1 MFSDINSGN
10 ELINIHRFNRIIMSL
25 IVSNISKSYSN
36 HKALK
41 GVSVEINE
49 NGIVGLLGPNGAGKS
64 TLMKIIVGYLTSYE
78 GIVTIDGL
86 TNSTDQ
92 ENYRKLIGY
101 LPENNPLY
109 TDMYVAEY
117 LDFIANSNGIADKKM
132 RIEEVI
138 KQVGLTKER
147 SKKIGALSKGYRQ
160 RVGLASALL
169 PNPRVLILDEPTTGL
184 DPLQIIEIRDLIKSV
199 AQEKIVILS
208 THIMQEVQAL
218 CNRVLI
224 IKDGNIVADE
234 AVQNLNSL
242 VNNREAVVTVEF
254 EKDIDAELL
263 KAISSITSIKEIAPR
278 TLSISTP
285 ENIDIRADLF
295 KFAVE
300 NGVVILSS
308 NRKEVS
314 MEEIFQELAG

>member
-1 MFSDINSGN
+1 
-10 ELINIHRFNRIIMSL
+10 MSL
-25 IVSNISKSYSN
+25 IVSNVSKAYTN

-41 GVSVEINE
+41 GVSFEIIE
-49 NGIVGLLGPNGAGKS
+49 SGIIGLLGPNGAGKS
-64 TLMKIIVGYLTSYE
+64 TLMKIIVGYLTSFE
-78 GIVTIDGL
+78 GIVEINGL
-86 TNSTDQ
+86 SNTKNQ
-92 ENYRKLIGY
+92 EDYRKLIGY

-109 TDMYVAEY
+109 TDMYIAEY
-117 LDFIANSNGIADKKM
+117 LNFIADSNDIVDKKE

-169 PNPRVLILDEPTTGL
+169 PNPKVLILDEPTTGL
-184 DPLQIIEIRDLIKSV
+184 DPLQIVEIRDLIKSV

-224 IKDGNIVADE
+224 IKDGTIVADE
-234 AVQNLNSL
+234 LAQNLNAL
-242 VNNREAVVTVEF
+242 VKNREALVTVEF
-254 EKDIDAELL
+254 EADINIELL
-263 KAISSITSIKEIAPR
+263 KSMTNILSISKISSRII
-278 TLSISTP
+278 SISTP
-285 ENIDIRADLF
+285 EKIDIRADLF
-295 KFAVE
+295 RFAVE
-300 NGVVILSS
+300 NGLVILSS
-308 NRKEVS
+308 SRKEVS